1 MAVSPWSSAASAS
14 ASGSS
19 SRTTWPTKIWLASQS
34 PLILTRASTVVPYRL
49 AILESES
56 PFSTVTDSGTSI
68 TAAVVVA
75 GGAVVVA
82 VATTVVAT
90 LGVVVVAGE

>member
-1 MAVSPWSSAASAS
+1 M
-14 ASGSS
+14 
-19 SRTTWPTKIWLASQS
+19 
-34 PLILTRASTVVPYRL
+34 PYRF